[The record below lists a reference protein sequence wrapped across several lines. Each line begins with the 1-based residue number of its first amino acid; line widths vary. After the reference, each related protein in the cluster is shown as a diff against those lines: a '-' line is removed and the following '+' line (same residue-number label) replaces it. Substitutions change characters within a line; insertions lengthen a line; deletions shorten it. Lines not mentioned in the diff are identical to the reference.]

1 MHPTNK
7 VNISKSVFSGLEISA
22 SSEIKIQGISVEKLD
37 IFIDTNSPIDVLLQG
52 ILGLASEITIDG
64 SDGQIR
70 SLILND
76 VHAKKISFIKMDFS
90 QVENI
95 ELENVKCK
103 EIHFMDCTFDSPN
116 QEEDIKRSASS
127 LYKRKNPNSYEPNSY
142 EELIENYD
150 YYSGLEDL

>member
-1 MHPTNK
+1 M
-7 VNISKSVFSGLEISA
+7 
-22 SSEIKIQGISVEKLD
+22 
-37 IFIDTNSPIDVLLQG
+37 LQG

-76 VHAKKISFIKMDFS
+76 IYVKKIHFLNINFS

-127 LYKRKNPNSYEPNSY
+127 LYKRKNPNSYE
-142 EELIENYD
+142 ELIENYD